1 MKLLDHLTNSFSN
14 IRHIESSKFL
24 LAVSGGV
31 DSMVLVDLFKSKELN
46 FSVAHCNFQLRGA
59 DSDLDEELVT
69 AICEKNSIPLFK
81 TTFDTQG
88 LLDNTNKSLQ
98 MLARELRYN
107 WFNELRQKHNF
118 DYVVTAHHLND
129 QIETFFIN
137 LSRGSGLNGLKGINE
152 FNNYLY
158 RPLLS
163 ITKDQI
169 RRYATVN
176 KIDFREDVSNSSNK
190 YKRNL
195 IRNKIAPLFKELNP
209 SFEET
214 MLTNLSMI
222 DRSEQFMAKTIEK
235 NLSRGIIKTVGDT
248 VKLNKK
254 LLVELSFITEHLYHY
269 LKAFD
274 FTYSQVLV
282 ITNFITNNTQPG
294 KIIHAKNHKLLND
307 REELLLYPIKKDDI
321 IPVEIKK
328 DVKSVTNP
336 VSLTFDILPINRVK
350 ILPQANKAY
359 IDADKLTWPLTIRKW
374 KQGDVFY
381 PLGMTNKKKLSDFLI
396 NEKVNLVEKEKVLV
410 LESNNEICWVINH
423 RLSNKFKITDNTR
436 QVLLITKN

>member
-1 MKLLDHLTNSFSN
+1 MELLEHITNSFYKIKNKQSV
-14 IRHIESSKFL
+14 KFL

-46 FSVAHCNFQLRGA
+46 FSVAHCNFQLRGV

-69 AICEKNSIPLFK
+69 AVCENNSIPLFK
-81 TTFDTQG
+81 TKFNTQY
-88 LLDNTNKSLQ
+88 LLDNTNQSIQ

-163 ITKDQI
+163 VTKEQI
-169 RRYATVN
+169 RRYATDN
-176 KIDFREDVSNSSNK
+176 KVHFREDVSNASNK

-222 DRSEQFMAKTIEK
+222 DKSQQFMAKTIEK
-235 NLSRGIIKTVGDT
+235 NLSKGIIKTDGS
-248 VKLNKK
+248 LIRINKQ
-254 LLVELSFITEHLYHY
+254 LLSELSFIAEHLYHY
-269 LKAFD
+269 LKTFN
-274 FTYSQVLV
+274 FTYSQVV
-282 ITNFITNNTQPG
+282 GVVDFVTNKIQSG
-294 KIIHAKNHKLLND
+294 KIIQTKTHKLLND
-307 REELLLYPIKKDDI
+307 REELLLYPIEKDDI
-321 IPVEIKK
+321 VQVEIKK
-328 DVKSVTNP
+328 NVKSVTNP
-336 VSLTFDILPINRVK
+336 VSLTFDILPISEVK
-350 ILPQANKAY
+350 ILPQVNKAY
-359 IDADKLTWPLTIRKW
+359 LDADKLTWPLTIRKW
-374 KQGDVFY
+374 KQGDTFY

-396 NEKVNLVEKEKVLV
+396 NTKVNLVEKEKVLV
-410 LESNNEICWVINH
+410 LESNNDICWVINH